1 MTLRALLYAYVI
13 GGLTFIPL
21 LVAAIL
27 IPAWYLLP
35 RAEQGKSSGQR
46 DDEDDGNGHESKTHR
61 KGPHARSFSGDAAAS
76 GTFAVLRRYDFQAA
90 LTALNGR
97 TNSTTSVGGNTISDG
112 LASPEG
118 ATNASSESVYQSM
131 YRSVFTGSKNNGST
145 SSVLHD
151 ANGQE
156 VTAGRKPVPANL
168 LYIVLR
174 HGHLMLYDSPAQVE
188 VKHVL
193 SLAHHKV
200 TLQAGKDDDEDCKE
214 TNILEADLF
223 TKRTAIVLTPVDLPN
238 GALQTPSPSQ
248 AKPFYLFTATN
259 IDKEDFYHAL
269 MAHRAHP
276 PTPKALEPN
285 ALIKLQSALHSS
297 SLTPET
303 RALDALVGRIF
314 LAIHRTDALSS
325 FMRGKLEKKLNRIQK
340 PAFIPSLLVQSIH
353 LGDAGPVFSSLK
365 LRELNIDGEMVLS
378 ADMKYNGGLAVTLL
392 AVAKLDLGTRF
403 KVRTV
408 DLALKTVIE
417 RISGTMLLRIKPPP
431 SNRLWFCFESV
442 PELDVRV
449 EPIVSERKITYGFIL
464 RAIEDRV
471 RLAFKEGLVKPNWD
485 DIPMPFTD
493 TRGTSARGGLWSDL
507 GATDTEGAS
516 DAEHALSERNEKT
529 ASMPSL
535 PQGLDTGVSSSV
547 SPAHSGIRG
556 RETTSVEAG
565 TDKSPRPPRPLRAAS
580 TSSSPST
587 AVDGQNVEP
596 VRGEDA
602 GRLAQQPRRLWRP
615 RTTTA
620 TGITKDAAEELRDL
634 QLKAERLM
642 SSANEKAGEEVG
654 RTSDLDQNLDNATTG
669 NNNDDESSIHSPES
683 SSKGSAASTRTPSM
697 RSTVS
702 STSTAA
708 PSVASETTHAG
719 RKANLLAATVNATT
733 AAKNWGWNAIQ
744 RNRGAIP
751 RLEQKQDFVTQQ
763 PIGRGMPLPPPG
775 QPLPGPQK
783 GLWGSV
789 NSLRRRPV
797 PGPDPLHAE
806 PMRTTDQDA
815 LATRPNGDD
824 SSLSSSPSKRSLQA
838 TEEEFQPFQE
848 NSGERHSD
856 TRSESS
862 IVRDVV
868 EAGSHSDLGEHNGS
882 EQRKGADTSAAVS
895 RRDCEA
901 ETKAASNLD
910 IQSGHKNPPPLPA
923 RPRKNVES
931 GGLPPNPSS
940 LSGSPSSTR
949 ASSKERMTR
958 SSPLGA
964 DDGSSP
970 AKQPNHARSRSS
982 TSPLAGSTP
991 VVTDEAVATTPVPAP
1006 SAMDAQATPQGT
1018 RAAVSPAKD
1027 DETSP
1032 LRAAQIASNTSNS
1045 GAQKQRSAVQVH
1057 SATKELDP
1065 RNTSELQKDNN
1076 GADKTSIHSRNSM
1089 EDRIKVAEK
1098 ERATVAQ
1105 HKTSPSIGFS
1115 DGWPSN

>member
-46 DDEDDGNGHESKTHR
+46 DGDDGEKRDSKTHR

-238 GALQTPSPSQ
+238 GALQTPSQSQ

-269 MAHRAHP
+269 IAHRAHP

-314 LAIHRTDALSS
+314 LAIHRTDTLSS

-431 SNRLWFCFESV
+431 SNRLWFCFENV

-485 DIPMPFTD
+485 DVPMPFTD
-493 TRGTSARGGLWSDL
+493 TRGTSARGGLWSDR
-507 GATDTEGAS
+507 GATDTEVAS

-535 PQGLDTGVSSSV
+535 PQGLDTGVSSGV
-547 SPAHSGIRG
+547 SPVHSGIRG

-620 TGITKDAAEELRDL
+620 TAITKDAAEELRDL

-654 RTSDLDQNLDNATTG
+654 RTSDLDQNLDNATTQK
-669 NNNDDESSIHSPES
+669 NNDDRSSIHSPES

-744 RNRGAIP
+744 RNRGAITRP
-751 RLEQKQDFVTQQ
+751 EQKQDLVAQQ
-763 PIGRGMPLPPPG
+763 PLGRGMPLPPPG

-797 PGPDPLHAE
+797 PGPGPLHAE
-806 PMRTTDQDA
+806 PMPPTE
-815 LATRPNGDD
+815 
-824 SSLSSSPSKRSLQA
+824 QA

-848 NSGERHSD
+848 NSGERQYD

-862 IVRDVV
+862 IARGVV
-868 EAGSHSDLGEHNGS
+868 DASSHSDPGEHNDN
-882 EQRKGADTSAAVS
+882 EQRKDTETSAAVS
-895 RRDCEA
+895 RRDREPD
-901 ETKAASNLD
+901 TKGASTLD
-910 IQSGHKNPPPLPA
+910 VEPSHKNPPPLPA
-923 RPRKNVES
+923 RPPKSVES
-931 GGLPPNPSS
+931 AGLPPNSSS

-958 SSPLGA
+958 SSPLEA
-964 DDGSSP
+964 DDGASP
-970 AKQPNHARSRSS
+970 AKQPKHARSRSS
-982 TSPLAGSTP
+982 TSLLVGSTP
-991 VVTDEAVATTPVPAP
+991 AVTDEAVATTPVPAL
-1006 SAMDAQATPQGT
+1006 SAMNAQSTPQDT
-1018 RAAVSPAKD
+1018 RAAVSD
-1027 DETSP
+1027 S
-1032 LRAAQIASNTSNS
+1032 LRAAQVASNIPSS
-1045 GAQKQRSAVQVH
+1045 GAQKQHDAVQVH
-1057 SATKELDP
+1057 SATKELDV
-1065 RNTSELQKDNN
+1065 RSESELQNDNN
-1076 GADKTSIHSRNSM
+1076 GADKISVHSRSSM
-1089 EDRIKVAEK
+1089 EDRIPVLEK
-1098 ERATVAQ
+1098 ERTTVAQ

>member
-35 RAEQGKSSGQR
+35 RAEQGKSSGQQ
-46 DDEDDGNGHESKTHR
+46 DEDYGEERDSKTHR

-97 TNSTTSVGGNTISDG
+97 TNSTTSIGGNTISDG
-112 LASPEG
+112 LVSPEG

-145 SSVLHD
+145 PSVLHD

-238 GALQTPSPSQ
+238 GALQTPSQSQ

-269 MAHRAHP
+269 IAHRAHP

-314 LAIHRTDALSS
+314 LAIHRTDTLSS

-507 GATDTEGAS
+507 GATDTEVAS

-535 PQGLDTGVSSSV
+535 PQGLDTGVSSGV

-596 VRGEDA
+596 FRGEDA
-602 GRLAQQPRRLWRP
+602 GRLTQQPRRLWRP

-620 TGITKDAAEELRDL
+620 TAITKDAAEELRDL

-642 SSANEKAGEEVG
+642 SSANEKAGDEVG
-654 RTSDLDQNLDNATTG
+654 RTSDLVQNLNNATTG
-669 NNNDDESSIHSPES
+669 KNNDDESSIGSPES

-751 RLEQKQDFVTQQ
+751 RPGEKQDFVAQQ
-763 PIGRGMPLPPPG
+763 PLGRGMPLPPPG

-797 PGPDPLHAE
+797 PGPGPLNPE
-806 PMRTTDQDA
+806 PTPLT
-815 LATRPNGDD
+815 G
-824 SSLSSSPSKRSLQA
+824 QA

-848 NSGERHSD
+848 NSGERHHD

-862 IVRDVV
+862 IARDVV
-868 EAGSHSDLGEHNGS
+868 DAGSHSDLGENNDS
-882 EQRKGADTSAAVS
+882 EQRKDADTSAAVS
-895 RRDCEA
+895 RRDREA
-901 ETKAASNLD
+901 NTKTASNLD
-910 IQSGHKNPPPLPA
+910 VGPSHKNPPPLPA
-923 RPRKNVES
+923 RPPRNVES
-931 GGLPPNPSS
+931 GGLPPASSS

-949 ASSKERMTR
+949 ASSKERISR
-958 SSPLGA
+958 SSPLEA
-964 DDGSSP
+964 DDTASS
-970 AKQPNHARSRSS
+970 AKPPKQARSRSS
-982 TSPLAGSTP
+982 TSLLVGSTP
-991 VVTDEAVATTPVPAP
+991 AVTDKAVATTPSPAL
-1006 SAMDAQATPQGT
+1006 SAMDAHATPQGT
-1018 RAAVSPAKD
+1018 RATVSPAKD
-1027 DETSP
+1027 DKNNS
-1032 LRAAQIASNTSNS
+1032 LRAAQIASNTFNPS
-1045 GAQKQRSAVQVH
+1045 AQKQHDAVQVH
-1057 SATKELDP
+1057 SASKELDP
-1065 RNTSELQKDNN
+1065 RSTSEVQNDNN
-1076 GADKTSIHSRNSM
+1076 GADKISIHSRNSM
-1089 EDRIKVAEK
+1089 EDRIPVAEK

>member
-46 DDEDDGNGHESKTHR
+46 DEEDGEERDSKTHR

-97 TNSTTSVGGNTISDG
+97 TNSTTSIGGNTISDG

-131 YRSVFTGSKNNGST
+131 YRTVFTGGKNNGST
-145 SSVLHD
+145 PSVLHD

-156 VTAGRKPVPANL
+156 VTTGRKPVPANL

-200 TLQAGKDDDEDCKE
+200 TLQAGKDDDEECKE

-238 GALQTPSPSQ
+238 GALQTPSQSQ

-269 MAHRAHP
+269 IAHRAHP

-314 LAIHRTDALSS
+314 LAIHRTDTLSS

-507 GATDTEGAS
+507 GATDTEIAS
-516 DAEHALSERNEKT
+516 DAEHVLSERNEKT

-535 PQGLDTGVSSSV
+535 PQELDTGVSSGV
-547 SPAHSGIRG
+547 SPTHNGIRG

-565 TDKSPRPPRPLRAAS
+565 IDKSPRPPRPLRAAS

-620 TGITKDAAEELRDL
+620 TAMTKDAAEELRDL

-642 SSANEKAGEEVG
+642 SSANEKVGGEVG
-654 RTSDLDQNLDNATTG
+654 RTTGLDQNLDNVTTG
-669 NNNDDESSIHSPES
+669 KNNDDKSSVQSPES

-702 STSTAA
+702 SASTAA

-751 RLEQKQDFVTQQ
+751 RPGEKQDFVAQQ
-763 PIGRGMPLPPPG
+763 PLGRGMPLPPPG

-806 PMRTTDQDA
+806 PMPTTDEDG
-815 LATRPNGDD
+815 LATRSNVDD
-824 SSLSSSPSKRSLQA
+824 ASLSSSPSRRSLQA

-848 NSGERHSD
+848 NSGEGHSG
-856 TRSESS
+856 TRSENS
-862 IVRDVV
+862 IVRDVGD
-868 EAGSHSDLGEHNGS
+868 AGSHSDLGEHNDS
-882 EQRKGADTSAAVS
+882 EQRKDPDTSAAVS
-895 RRDCEA
+895 RRDREA
-901 ETKAASNLD
+901 DTKTASNLD
-910 IQSGHKNPPPLPA
+910 IDPSHKNPPPLPA
-923 RPRKNVES
+923 RPPKNVES
-931 GGLPPNPSS
+931 GGLPPVSAS

-949 ASSKERMTR
+949 ASSKERITR
-958 SSPLGA
+958 SSPPGA
-964 DDGSSP
+964 DDGLSP
-970 AKQPNHARSRSS
+970 AKQPEHARSRSS
-982 TSPLAGSTP
+982 TSLLVCPTP
-991 VVTDEAVATTPVPAP
+991 GVTDKAVATTPLPAL
-1006 SAMDAQATPQGT
+1006 SAMDAQATPQDT
-1018 RAAVSPAKD
+1018 RAAVSPAKND
-1027 DETSP
+1027 KNSS

-1045 GAQKQRSAVQVH
+1045 SAQKQHDTVRVH

-1065 RNTSELQKDNN
+1065 RSTSERQNDNN
-1076 GADKTSIHSRNSM
+1076 GTDKISINSRNSM
-1089 EDRIKVAEK
+1089 EDRTPVAEK
-1098 ERATVAQ
+1098 ERAHVAQ